1 MQYLNGDLARLQVE
15 QDDIKR
21 KQQLG
26 QTLQQAG
33 LNPVQGGNSVLA
45 LLAALTST
53 IRGNSI
59 MKDSSKSMSENL
71 AQTFDAQNQADQAK
85 AEAEQRRRDEDYQRE
100 LEKIAYTQKVTA
112 ENRAP
117 KEPSFE
123 EKLFGMIPEN
133 MRGQAAM
140 GKFGLGQKTGP
151 AAPEFQRKIEALVA
165 AGMPVADATKA
176 VVLGAGGGGGSVPS
190 GYRATQDGRLEAI
203 PGGPADPAIKGAAGG
218 GLGAEGAAKVSLY
231 ENAMRDAL
239 AYQKAVV
246 NPDGSFN
253 DVAAN
258 MPENVRLR
266 ESALRAKLRAESG
279 ASISPE
285 EARAE
290 NDRYGPKLFS
300 SDQTNAAAAKRLI
313 EDLQHQSATIRGG
326 GQAGAPPQG
335 APPSGAQ
342 QEFPDGTVIQN
353 AQGQKMVMQAGQWV
367 PQ

>member
-53 IRGNSI
+53 IRGNSL
-59 MKDSSKSMSENL
+59 MKDASKSMSENL
-71 AQTFDAQNQADQAK
+71 ASQFDAQNQADQAK
-85 AEAEQRRRDEDYQRE
+85 AEAEQKRREEDWQRKLQE
-100 LEKIAYTQKVTA
+100 IEYANKSAAQY
-112 ENRAP
+112 RAP
-117 KEPSFE
+117 SNIDPNSPEGIKARLQFE
-123 EKLFGMIPEN
+123 KGKAGLQPK
-133 MRGQAAM
+133 AA
-140 GKFGLGQKTGP
+140 GP

-176 VVLGAGGGGGSVPS
+176 VVLGAGGGGGEKVGPIPS
-190 GYRATQDGRLEAI
+190 GMRLNAQGSLERIPGAPGEETVVDPRKELAHDALRYVSAITGKSMEALQGATPEQVASFVKSSSPALSGPLLGNLPYAGINTEAI
-203 PGGPADPAIKGAAGG
+203 LKKMAANQARINNPKGTVTDPDFRAAEQSLPAMSRPANVNAELIQNILSGAGG
-218 GLGAEGAAKVSLY
+218 
-231 ENAMRDAL
+231 
-239 AYQKAVV
+239 
-246 NPDGSFN
+246 
-253 DVAAN
+253 
-258 MPENVRLR
+258 
-266 ESALRAKLRAESG
+266 
-279 ASISPE
+279 
-285 EARAE
+285 
-290 NDRYGPKLFS
+290 
-300 SDQTNAAAAKRLI
+300 
-313 EDLQHQSATIRGG
+313 
-326 GQAGAPPQG
+326 QG

>member
-53 IRGNSI
+53 LRGNSL
-59 MKDSSKSMSENL
+59 MKDASKSMSENL
-71 AQTFDAQNQADQAK
+71 ASQFDAQNQADQAK
-85 AEAEQRRRDEDYQRE
+85 AEAEQKRREEDWQRRLQE
-100 LEKIAYTQKVTA
+100 IDYGNKSAAQY
-112 ENRAP
+112 RAP
-117 KEPSFE
+117 SNIDPNSPEGINARLQFEKGKAGLQPKAAGPS
-123 EKLFGMIPEN
+123 
-133 MRGQAAM
+133 
-140 GKFGLGQKTGP
+140 
-151 AAPEFQRKIEALVA
+151 APEFQRKIEALVA